1 MHTQTMET
9 NGNSGVKARGP
20 RIAQL
25 RSLTAI
31 ARELENVYRQ
41 SRAGKI
47 KTADLGRFSNCLN
60 ILAGVLRNSTIEER
74 LVKLEEH
81 MNAKRN

>member
-1 MHTQTMET
+1 MHNEITKT
-9 NGNSGVKARGP
+9 GCDSRGKKRGP

-25 RSLTAI
+25 RSMTAI
-31 ARELENVYRQ
+31 GREIENIYRQ

-47 KTADLGRFSNCLN
+47 ETADLGRFANCLN
-60 ILAGVLRNSTIEER
+60 ILAGVLRTSTIEER

-81 MNAKRN
+81 MNAKRD